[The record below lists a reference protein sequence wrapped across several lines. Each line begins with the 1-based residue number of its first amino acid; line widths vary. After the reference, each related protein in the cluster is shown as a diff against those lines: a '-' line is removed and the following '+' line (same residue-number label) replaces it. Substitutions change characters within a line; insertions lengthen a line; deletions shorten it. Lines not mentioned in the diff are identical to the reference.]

1 MLDKE
6 TVINYAHRYASE
18 IAKKY
23 NPHAVVLFG
32 SYANGTP
39 HEYSDI
45 DIAIVFNGFNGDWL
59 AVSKDFWKATEN
71 ISLDI
76 EPHLLDTTKDPSG
89 FTDYV
94 MRTGDVIYKA
104 V

>member
-6 TVINYAHRYASE
+6 TVVNYARRYADE
-18 IAKKY
+18 IVKKHS
-23 NPHAVVLFG
+23 PHAVVLFG
-32 SYANGTP
+32 SYVSGTP

-45 DIAIVFNGFNGDWL
+45 DIAVVFNEFNGDWL
-59 AVSKDFWKATEN
+59 ATSKDFWKTTEN
-71 ISLDI
+71 ISKWI

-94 MRTGDVIYKA
+94 MRTGDVIYQA
-104 V
+104 